1 MVQMENMFDDLATL
15 MGYTSK
21 GSESDGS
28 VEWSAEAE
36 AEWQQMEELPS
47 YEDVLE
53 WQGKGWLW
61 E

>member
-1 MVQMENMFDDLATL
+1 MENMFDDLATL

-21 GSESDGS
+21 GSEPDGS

-36 AEWQQMEELPS
+36 AEWQSLEELPS